1 MSRMCKLHAGAVR
14 SARRCRAGRRLRAAG
29 RWPKLEEMGGPRIPA
44 SPARRA
50 RQASPGDSESPAI
63 RVLIAEDA
71 DVVRDT
77 LVALLGLEA
86 GIEVAAAVATGDQI
100 VPAALEHRPDVAL
113 LDIGLPGVDGL
124 TAAAELTSRL
134 PSCRVL
140 ILTGLDAPANL
151 GAALRAGVRGF
162 LFKDEPA
169 GELIGAV
176 RAVAR
181 GEQVIDSRLA
191 GLVQRPDGD
200 PGQRR

>member
-1 MSRMCKLHAGAVR
+1 
-14 SARRCRAGRRLRAAG
+14 
-29 RWPKLEEMGGPRIPA
+29 MGGPQIPA

-50 RQASPGDSESPAI
+50 RHASPGNSESPAI
-63 RVLIAEDA
+63 RVLIAEDV

-124 TAAAELTSRL
+124 TAAAELASRL

-191 GLVQRPDGD
+191 GLAHRPDGD